1 MKKIEYLPINWVN
14 GLKLNNGHFF
24 ETYYNMM
31 ETVRLN
37 REEGLTSYN
46 YGFGERLEHASSPI
60 ELETK
65 GDTIDTLSIHL
76 KSCNAITRG
85 GFSIIY
91 NQRIWGQILTAKK
104 KYSALK
110 SFFLHI

>member
-46 YGFGERLEHASSPI
+46 YGFGERSSMPVRP
-60 ELETK
+60 
-65 GDTIDTLSIHL
+65 LSW
-76 KSCNAITRG
+76 K
-85 GFSIIY
+85 
-91 NQRIWGQILTAKK
+91 QREILLTHSL
-104 KYSALK
+104 Y
-110 SFFLHI
+110 I